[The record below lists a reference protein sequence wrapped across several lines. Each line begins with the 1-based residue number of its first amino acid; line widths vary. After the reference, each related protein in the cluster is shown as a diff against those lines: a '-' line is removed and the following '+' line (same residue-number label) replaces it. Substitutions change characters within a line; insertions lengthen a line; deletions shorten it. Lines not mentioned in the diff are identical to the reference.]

1 MVIEMLICFCF
12 CFLVGTEFVVLFLD
26 YLEHK
31 KFTANNFS
39 YIKYKDFKGM
49 VNGNNLVIVDYGVT
63 NKCLKILVENGENI
77 SCNEW
82 EVNKNNS
89 YVVFSTFY
97 DYIKYRW
104 WFLAIRMKNRN
115 NVTRLRDW

>member
-1 MVIEMLICFCF
+1 MLIYFCF
-12 CFLVGTEFVVLFLD
+12 CFFLGTQFVVLFID
-26 YLEHK
+26 YYEHK
-31 KFTANNFS
+31 KFHTNNFS
-39 YIKYKDFKGM
+39 YIKFKDFKCM
-49 VNGNNLVIVDYGVT
+49 VDGNNLVIVDYGVT
-63 NKCLKILVENGENI
+63 NKYLKILVENGENI

-104 WFLAIRMKNRN
+104 WFFAIRMKNRN
-115 NVTRLRDW
+115 NVTKLRDWWD